1 MLSSTAGGQQLADQA
16 ERFILLL
23 LFGWLLYRMWP
34 GLQGP
39 DWLVNLLYVIDQC
52 LVIIFCLCR
61 RNAERIA
68 MSPRTW
74 IVAFGAS
81 FLPLMVEP
89 ASGSPVVPLM
99 LAAVLMLSGMALH
112 LAAKLTLRRSFG
124 VVAAK
129 RDIKVSG
136 PYRMVRHPMYA
147 GYMLTEIAIL
157 LAGPSWY
164 NALLIVAI
172 WGLQLWRIKDEER
185 FHADDSMYIALR
197 SQTPYRLIPG
207 VY

>member
-34 GLQGP
+34 GLQSQE
-39 DWLVNLLYVIDQC
+39 WLINLLYVIDQC
-52 LVIIFCLCR
+52 LVIVFCLCR
-61 RNAERIA
+61 RTAERIA
-68 MSPRTW
+68 ISARTW
-74 IVAFGAS
+74 IVAFGGS

-89 ASGSPVVPLM
+89 ASGTPIVPLM
-99 LAAVLMLSGMALH
+99 LAAVLLISGMALH

-129 RDIKVSG
+129 REIKVSG
-136 PYRMVRHPMYA
+136 PYRWVRHPMYA
-147 GYMLTEIAIL
+147 GYILTEIAIL

-172 WGLQLWRIKDEER
+172 WVLQLWRIKDEER
-185 FHADDSMYIALR
+185 FLAHDPLYIALR